1 MAFSLIPREIRFFDL
16 FDEQAGKIVQS
27 AKLFSKFA
35 AENRFNDET
44 VREMS
49 VLEHECDDL
58 THDII
63 DKLNRTFI
71 TPFDREDI
79 HSIAQEMDNVVD
91 LIYIITKRMNLYNL
105 KSNDDMVQFAR
116 LIEESAGNVAGA
128 IRCMRDTKLKDEM
141 MTYCIEVNRLE
152 NAGDH
157 LRDFVMAKLFK
168 KTKDP
173 IKVIK
178 WKDVYTDAETVLD
191 QCEDV
196 VNIIESVMVKQ
207 G

>member
-1 MAFSLIPREIRFFDL
+1 MAFSFIPREIKFFDL
-16 FDEQAGKIVQS
+16 FDEQAKKIVQ
-27 AKLFSKFA
+27 AAQLFLKIVV
-35 AENRFNDET
+35 ENRFNDVT

-49 VLEHECDDL
+49 DLEHDCDDL

-79 HSIAQEMDNVVD
+79 HNIAQEMDNVVD
-91 LIYIITKRMNLYNL
+91 LIYSITKRMNLYNL
-105 KSNDDMVQFAR
+105 KSNDDMLQFAR

-128 IRCMRDTKLKDEM
+128 IRCMRHSKMKDEM
-141 MTYCIEVNRLE
+141 MKYCIEVNRLE
-152 NAGDH
+152 NAGDQ
-157 LRDFVMAKLFK
+157 LRDFVLAKLFK